1 MLPELSELRAT
12 ARVVKLPLGVKF
24 RGLWTREIML
34 FQGPEGWTEF
44 SPFVEY
50 GDEEASSWLKAAVE
64 FGWSALPEL
73 HREEIP
79 VNATVPAVAP
89 EQVADVLA
97 HFDGCRTAKIKVAER
112 GQTLAED
119 VARVKEVRRVMGPE
133 GRLRV
138 DANGAWNV
146 DEAEHAFHALAE
158 FDLEYVEQPCS
169 ELHEL
174 AELRDRTHYMDILIA
189 ADESIRKAEDP
200 LLVAQAV
207 AADVLV
213 LKAQPLGGIDA
224 IVNLSSQV
232 SLPLVLSSALES
244 SVGISMGLYAAAAIP
259 ELTFDCGLGTAALL
273 SADVTTQPLVPQGG
287 RIAVHRPQVSADLV
301 ERFSADPDTTA
312 WWMERLE
319 RCYEL
324 LES

>member
-1 MLPELSELRAT
+1 MSVNPSEPGATTHSVGSKISETADVMPPAYASWPVQCETRHVLPELSELRST

-64 FGWSALPEL
+64 FGWAALPEL

-97 HFDGCRTAKIKVAER
+97 HFNGCRTAKIKVAER
-112 GQTLAED
+112 GQNLAED

-158 FDLEYVEQPCS
+158 FELE
-169 ELHEL
+169 
-174 AELRDRTHYMDILIA
+174 
-189 ADESIRKAEDP
+189 
-200 LLVAQAV
+200 
-207 AADVLV
+207 
-213 LKAQPLGGIDA
+213 
-224 IVNLSSQV
+224 
-232 SLPLVLSSALES
+232 
-244 SVGISMGLYAAAAIP
+244 
-259 ELTFDCGLGTAALL
+259 
-273 SADVTTQPLVPQGG
+273 
-287 RIAVHRPQVSADLV
+287 
-301 ERFSADPDTTA
+301 
-312 WWMERLE
+312 
-319 RCYEL
+319 
-324 LES
+324 